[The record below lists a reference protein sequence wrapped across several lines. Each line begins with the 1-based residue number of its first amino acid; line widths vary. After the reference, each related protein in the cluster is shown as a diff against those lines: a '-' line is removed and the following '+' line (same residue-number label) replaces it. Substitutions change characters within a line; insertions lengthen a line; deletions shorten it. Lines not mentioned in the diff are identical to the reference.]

1 MGRRRR
7 SDPGTQGLPRVLMLA
22 TRVPQTP
29 GDGTPSFVLDGA
41 IALSDRFDVTIL
53 APRMK
58 GTSRLTKHG
67 EVTVVR
73 FPYFPRIWE
82 RLADDAI
89 VPQLQR
95 DRRLW
100 IQAMCL
106 TLCMLAFAWSER
118 RRLHPLIIHA
128 HWIVPSGLVARIL
141 KLSSRTPYILT
152 SHGADAFV
160 AAGGLLGRI
169 KNLAVA
175 GASRFVAVSQEI
187 SDQYAHVTDRRAVQP
202 VGVDFKAWTHV
213 RRTRSPEPGRVL
225 FIGRLTEKKGVGVLL
240 RSASFVPQI
249 SVRIAGNG
257 PDVAQLLAISDDP
270 NLKGRVHFLGQLTR
284 QELEHELRLAAFIVI
299 PSVIAQNG
307 DRDGT
312 PTVLGEAVAAG
323 VPVICSKLA
332 GLADYVEGGVSGL
345 TVRPGNVEELAEA
358 IRQLADHPSIGE
370 HLATTALKR
379 LRKVLDSSVAADRY
393 ASWYHDAYQMRKW
406 RLQKSSGDLEA

>member
-128 HWIVPSGLVARIL
+128 HWIVPSGLVAGIL

-169 KNLAVA
+169 KNFAVA

-299 PSVIAQNG
+299 PSVIARNG

-323 VPVICSKLA
+323 VPVICSELA

-345 TVRPGNVEELAEA
+345 TVAPGDVEELAEA
-358 IRQLADHPSIGE
+358 LRQLSDHPSYAERI
-370 HLATTALKR
+370 ANAALEK
-379 LRKVLDSSVAADRY
+379 LREVLDHSNAADRY
-393 ASWYHDAYQMRKW
+393 ELWYSEAY
-406 RLQKSSGDLEA
+406 GTIE